1 MARKLNQVVNFLD
14 IVLYGP
20 YIMRLM
26 RYHSPLL
33 DSSYNYT
40 KKDYQFLGK
49 LSRFKKLK
57 S

>member
-49 LSRFKKLK
+49 LSSFKKLK